1 MISKEQKYFQ
11 TYKSAS
17 RRNKEFKL
25 SLRTVENLLAQ
36 TRCAYSGKPFVE
48 TNVNERLSFERIDNS
63 IGYVD
68 GNVIPVQEI
77 YNKARANLSL
87 DEFVS
92 GTLVPS
98 VDKVKKANQEIQL
111 KRHYIKLKKL
121 TKLLEDLNNK
131 EKLDES
137 QKKCHEKWTKDIN
150 TKLAEIQ
157 FLKSAIS
164 KNGADDKKLDTQIGK
179 YKDRILRFKNL
190 SKINKLKLKY
200 GLSLDTSIL
209 GLLKEIYVRIRINL

>member
-36 TRCAYSGKPFVE
+36 TRCAYSGKLFNE
-48 TNVNERLSFERIDNS
+48 RNQDERLSFERIDNS

-68 GNVIPVQEI
+68 GNVIPVQEV
-77 YNKARANLSL
+77 YNRARANLSL
-87 DEFVS
+87 DEFVE
-92 GTLVPS
+92 GTLAPS
-98 VDKVKKANQEIQL
+98 VDKVKKSNQEIQL
-111 KRHYIKLKKL
+111 KRHYVKLKKL

-131 EKLDES
+131 GALDES
-137 QKKCHEKWTKDIN
+137 QKACQEKWTKDIN
-150 TKLAEIQ
+150 TKLTEIQ
-157 FLKSAIS
+157 NLKNAIS
-164 KNGADDKKLDTQIGK
+164 KNGVTDKKLDKRIDQ
-179 YKDRILRFKNL
+179 YKDQILRFKNL
-190 SKINKLKLKY
+190 SKINKLKVKY